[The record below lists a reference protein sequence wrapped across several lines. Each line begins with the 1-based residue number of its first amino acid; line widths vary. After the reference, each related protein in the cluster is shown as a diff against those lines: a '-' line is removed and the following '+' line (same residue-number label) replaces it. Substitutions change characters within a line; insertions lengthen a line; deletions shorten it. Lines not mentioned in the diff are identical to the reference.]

1 MAAATTARIR
11 KPALA
16 SVAIRLATAF
26 ETARSQIIVHSISEI
41 ETPLDA
47 ASKARKAT
55 LAVLLLV
62 LFVTPLLDP
71 RIPRLSCPRL
81 DSLPLRL
88 SRRETEYAYRKLLT
102 GVKTAQNC
110 TPVYYCSLNSPSCRE
125 DSNNYYNWTARPH
138 PLSQGPCPS
147 LDSNAERPYLGYNRH
162 RM

>member
-16 SVAIRLATAF
+16 SVAIRLATVF

-62 LFVTPLLDP
+62 LLVNPLP
-71 RIPRLSCPRL
+71 NPWIPCLSYPRL

-88 SRRETEYAYRKLLT
+88 SRQETEYACRKSLI
-102 GVKTAQNC
+102 GVKTAQNR
-110 TPVYYCSLNSPSCRE
+110 TLVYYFSPNGPSYRE
-125 DSNNYYNWTARPH
+125 DSNDYYNWIVRLYL
-138 PLSQGPCPS
+138 LSQGPYPS
-147 LDSNAERPYLGYNRH
+147 LNSNVERLYLGYN
-162 RM
+162 

>member
-16 SVAIRLATAF
+16 SVAIRLATVF

-47 ASKARKAT
+47 ASKAQKAT

-62 LFVTPLLDP
+62 LLVNPLPDP
-71 RIPRLSCPRL
+71 RIPCLSCPRL

-88 SRRETEYAYRKLLT
+88 S
-102 GVKTAQNC
+102 
-110 TPVYYCSLNSPSCRE
+110 
-125 DSNNYYNWTARPH
+125 
-138 PLSQGPCPS
+138 
-147 LDSNAERPYLGYNRH
+147 
-162 RM
+162 